1 MFGDI
6 ASTFKTNPLSI
17 ILGDNSCS
25 SSSKCKLSI
34 TVYNNEPVYYYD
46 DKAIASVFYTKC
58 HWNQVNIETIYK
70 TNTPIN

>member
-6 ASTFKTNPLSI
+6 SSTFKTNPLSI
-17 ILGDNSCS
+17 TLSDNSC

-46 DKAIASVFYTKC
+46 DKAIASVFDTKC
-58 HWNQVNIETIYK
+58 YWNQVNLETIYE
-70 TNTPIN
+70 